1 MVARDGA
8 SHHGYVTALAV
19 FEDLELADYGNRIPF
34 LTFELFVDASP
45 PTAFGYPFG

>member
-1 MVARDGA
+1 
-8 SHHGYVTALAV
+8 VTALAV
-19 FEDLELADYGNRIPF
+19 FENLELADYGNRIPF